1 MSQQLYDI
9 NELRN
14 DHGIKLVQ
22 IIDKA
27 NMKYKDVKREW
38 KLNAKKVEKYQEKF
52 NEVMS
57 SNSQLLKIKKEY
69 EETIKS
75 LETQASDLQKEHT
88 FIKKK
93 VLPKGNEDDLAMYN
107 PFELHQRMR
116 YFQNMYE
123 IR

>member
-1 MSQQLYDI
+1 M
-9 NELRN
+9 N
-14 DHGIKLVQ
+14 
-22 IIDKA
+22 
-27 NMKYKDVKREW
+27 
-38 KLNAKKVEKYQEKF
+38 
-52 NEVMS
+52 